1 MIIKERYLIS
11 MNSDLIKA
19 IREKMPKLSKSHK
32 IIARYIIE
40 HPDSAAYLTATKLG
54 IASGVSESTVVRFA
68 IEMGFKGYPEMQ
80 KSLKELIRTN
90 MTSVQ
95 RVAAA
100 DSIISGGDILSKI
113 MNSDAEKIKITLSE
127 VKREDFDNAVK
138 MISEAKNVY
147 IIGIRSASMLASFF
161 AYHLNIILNNVTIL
175 DMTSAGEMFERLMW
189 ISEDDVFIGIS
200 FPRYSKRTR
209 NAIEFAKKRGA
220 NILALTDSVS
230 SPIAEKADCTLIA
243 KSDMA
248 SFVDSLVAP
257 LSIINALIV
266 AVSMNKREQ
275 LSEHLLELEK
285 IWDEYEVYEKPTN

>member
-1 MIIKERYLIS
+1 

-19 IREKMPKLSKSHK
+19 IREKLPNLSKSHK
-32 IIARYIIE
+32 IIAKYVIE

-54 IASGVSESTVVRFA
+54 AVSGVSEPTVVRFA

-80 KSLKELIRTN
+80 KALKEQMRTS

-100 DSIISGGDILSKI
+100 DSIISDGDVLSKI
-113 MNSDAEKIKITLSE
+113 MNSDAEKIKMTLSE
-127 VKREDFDNAVK
+127 VKREDFDRAVK
-138 MISEAKNVY
+138 MITEAKNVY
-147 IIGIRSASMLASFF
+147 IMGIRSASMLASFF

-175 DMTSAGEMFERLMW
+175 DMTSAGEMLERLMW
-189 ISEDDVFIGIS
+189 ITEDDVFIGIS

-209 NAIEFAKKRGA
+209 NAVEFARKRGA
-220 NILALTDSVS
+220 NILALTDSIA

-257 LSIINALIV
+257 LSIINAITV
-266 AVSMNKREQ
+266 AVSMNKKEQ
-275 LSEHLLELEK
+275 LSGHLNELEK
-285 IWDEYEVYEKPTN
+285 IWDEYNVYEKVDK